1 METIFEISPN
11 ATKID
16 KYKEAIKYI
25 ESLVADEKD
34 LYANL
39 ANICAILKI
48 YFKDE
53 FSWVGFYLKPR
64 SSKVLT
70 LGPFQGKPACTRIK
84 VGQGV
89 CGQAVKLRKTII
101 VPDVSK
107 FPGHIYCDPDS
118 KSEIVVPMIKKG
130 YVLGVLDVDS
140 YKYNTFDEIDRFYL
154 ENIVEIIMN
163 KGRIL

>member
-53 FSWVGFYLKPR
+53 FSWVGF
-64 SSKVLT
+64 
-70 LGPFQGKPACTRIK
+70 
-84 VGQGV
+84 
-89 CGQAVKLRKTII
+89 
-101 VPDVSK
+101 
-107 FPGHIYCDPDS
+107 
-118 KSEIVVPMIKKG
+118 
-130 YVLGVLDVDS
+130 
-140 YKYNTFDEIDRFYL
+140 
-154 ENIVEIIMN
+154 
-163 KGRIL
+163 